1 MTSCRG
7 FLLRIDIMVDI
18 FSYSHIDCNSYGRP
32 NCMPKASRFS
42 RRPSQGFGLPLLKTH
57 DTSQDPTRPAPEPR
71 LATST
76 WLAHSSEFV
85 GRSRTRRR
93 QRFEDQIRTVL
104 STENKSF
111 RVASQP

>member
-18 FSYSHIDCNSYGRP
+18 FSYSHIDCNSYSRP
-32 NCMPKASRFS
+32 SCLPKARRFS
-42 RRPSQGFGLPLLKTH
+42 GRHLRLPLLKTH
-57 DTSQDPTRPAPEPR
+57 ETSQHPTRPAPDPR

-85 GRSRTRRR
+85 RRSRRR
-93 QRFEDQIRTVL
+93 QRFEGQIRSVL
-104 STENKSF
+104 TTEN
-111 RVASQP
+111 